1 LKCVM
6 RYAKYFKEIEMRLHS
21 QIYIPSRQRERERER
36 ERERKRKI
44 YDDVRRFAYML
55 SDRPYFNLC
64 EALATAAATVAA

>member
-1 LKCVM
+1 M

-21 QIYIPSRQRERERER
+21 QIYIPSRQRER